1 MNFWLFLGY
10 LAFPSSSFFLLLV
23 HFSEQGLRLDDLSTL
38 PNNSPILQFLL
49 GQQEICPS
57 AAEPNPV
64 FILGYRVAF
73 ESILIYSTDYNL
85 T

>member
-1 MNFWLFLGY
+1 MD
-10 LAFPSSSFFLLLV
+10 V
-23 HFSEQGLRLDDLSTL
+23 LSTL
-38 PNNSPILQFLL
+38 PNNNPILQFLL

-73 ESILIYSTDYNL
+73 ESVLIYSTDYNHTQEFL
-85 T
+85 SA